1 MTALWARLRWFVTF
15 KLSRLA
21 IMLAATIPTSFAYAV
36 ADPISYVAF
45 LVCGKERRGIEGN
58 LRRVLPADQSRN
70 ATREV
75 FRNFGR
81 YVIDFYQLPS
91 LGKEELCNRIDFHQ
105 WRELHEAF
113 NEGNGTIFVTLH
125 LGQAELGAG
134 ALSAYDHP
142 ISVIYEKLEDPRMN
156 DLIQGFRRQLGMKI
170 IPARSAT
177 PGVLRCLNR
186 GEVLGLMF
194 DGIDPGDGISVD
206 FFGAAAEFSGTPA
219 RIAQRTKARV
229 LPAVVARDPKNPTR
243 LLPVVD
249 FDFRF
254 EDSGDEDADVVGLTQ
269 AIARSF
275 EGMVRQFPD
284 QWFAFRPV
292 WRETPSQMDTQS
304 AKKSKPETKRWMEV
318 SLQAGQ
324 TLGSRLPHPL
334 AYGLAR
340 IAGDLAYRY
349 RHGTR
354 ADVQDNMR
362 HVMGRLATH
371 DEVDRAARE
380 AFRNVARY
388 YVDLIRLPLTTPQRM
403 IQKNVRVI
411 GIERVHAATQRG
423 QGVVVAT
430 AHFGNPEI
438 GVQVGA
444 VLGLNVLVLAEPL
457 SPPSFDEMMTKM
469 RTTFGVRYEDVS
481 FSAVANAIKHLRG
494 GGVLA
499 IICDRDIQGTGTPLP
514 FFGEETPLPLGAVEL
529 AARTGALLVP
539 GYSRR
544 VGTGF
549 EITFEEPI
557 ELEKTGDREAD
568 AVTNAKKLLKVAEA
582 WIRSDPGQWMVLE
595 RIWKPALPKL
605 EARSNGHN
613 GTKTAGIGPIPTTP
627 EQTAEAVH
635 P

>member
-21 IMLAATIPTSFAYAV
+21 ILLAAVIPTSFAYAV
-36 ADPISYVAF
+36 ANPISYVAY
-45 LVCGKERRGIEGN
+45 LLCGKERRGIEAN
-58 LRRVLPADQSRN
+58 LRRILPPGEARK

-81 YVIDFYQLPS
+81 YIIDFYQLPS

-113 NEGNGTIFVTLH
+113 YEGNGTIFVTLH

-142 ISVIYEKLEDPRMN
+142 VSVIYEKLEDPRMN
-156 DLIQGFRRQLGMKI
+156 DLIQGFREQLGMKI
-170 IPARSAT
+170 IPAKSAK

-194 DGIDPGDGISVD
+194 DAVETGDGLVVD
-206 FFGAAAEFSGTPA
+206 FFDGTAEFSATPA

-249 FDFRF
+249 FDFHY
-254 EDSGDEDADVVGLTQ
+254 EPTGDDDADITGLTQ
-269 AIARSF
+269 EIARSF
-275 EGMVRQFPD
+275 EAMVTRFPD

-292 WRETPSQMDTQS
+292 WRETPSQMETQ
-304 AKKSKPETKRWMEV
+304 AARKPGTKRWMEV
-318 SLQAGQ
+318 SLQIGQ
-324 TLGSRLPHPL
+324 ALGSRLPRPL
-334 AYGLAR
+334 AYGLAQV
-340 IAGDLAYRY
+340 AGDLAYKY

-362 HVMGRLATH
+362 HVMGPQARQ
-371 DEVDRAARE
+371 DDIERAARE

-403 IQKNVRVI
+403 LDKEVDLY
-411 GIERVHAATQRG
+411 GIERVQEATKRG

-438 GVQVGA
+438 AVQVGA
-444 VLGLNVLVLAEPL
+444 LLGLDVLVLAEPL

-469 RTTFGVRYEDVS
+469 RTTFGVAYEDVS
-481 FSAVANAIKHLRG
+481 FSAVAHAIKHLRG

-529 AARTGALLVP
+529 AARTGALLIP

-544 VGTGF
+544 RGSKF
-549 EITFEEPI
+549 DITFEEPI

-568 AVTNAKKLLKVAEA
+568 AVTNAKKLLKVAEG

-595 RIWKPALPKL
+595 RIWKPKLPQL
-605 EARSNGHN
+605 PIRRNGHN
-613 GTKTAGIGPIPTTP
+613 GAEATKAGVATATP
-627 EQTAEAVH
+627 EAPVEAVG
-635 P
+635 PS

>member
-21 IMLAATIPTSFAYAV
+21 ILLAATIPTAFAYAV
-36 ADPISYVAF
+36 ANPISYAAYW
-45 LVCGKERRGIEGN
+45 LCGKERRGIEAN
-58 LRRVLPADQSRN
+58 LRRVLPADEARR

-113 NEGNGTIFVTLH
+113 DEGNGTIFVTLH

-170 IPARSAT
+170 IPAKSAT

-194 DGIDPGDGISVD
+194 DGVEPGDGLTVD
-206 FFGAAAEFSGTPA
+206 FFGGAAEFSGTPA

-249 FDFRF
+249 FDFHY
-254 EDSGDEDADVVGLTQ
+254 EASGDDDADIRGLTQ
-269 AIARSF
+269 AIAHSC
-275 EGMVRQFPD
+275 EAMVSRFPE

-292 WRETPSQMDTQS
+292 WRETPSQMDTQG
-304 AKKSKPETKRWMEV
+304 ARTPGTKRRMEV

-324 TLGSRLPHPL
+324 ALGARLPRPL

-340 IAGDLAYRY
+340 VAGDLAYRY

-362 HVMGRLATH
+362 HVMGPDTSEA
-371 DEVDRAARE
+371 DIDRAARE

-388 YVDLIRLPLTTPQRM
+388 YVDLIRLPLTTPERM
-403 IQKNVRVI
+403 LEKDVQLHGIKRVQ
-411 GIERVHAATQRG
+411 EATKRS

-438 GVQVGA
+438 AVQVGA
-444 VLGLNVLVLAEPL
+444 ALGLDVLVLAEPL
-457 SPPSFDEMMTKM
+457 SPPSFDAMMTKM
-469 RTTFGVRYEDVS
+469 RTTFGARYEDVS

-539 GYSRR
+539 GYCRR
-544 VGTGF
+544 LGNSSF
-549 EITFEEPI
+549 DLTFEEPLD
-557 ELEKTGDREAD
+557 LEKTGDRDAD
-568 AVTNAKKLLKVAEA
+568 AITNAKKLLKRAES
-582 WIRSDPGQWMVLE
+582 WISSEPGQWMVLE
-595 RIWKPALPKL
+595 RVWKTQPPRLGAHK
-605 EARSNGHN
+605 NGH
-613 GTKTAGIGPIPTTP
+613 AAADAADIGPISTTP
-627 EQTAEAVH
+627 EQPAEAVR